1 MPSQNDFNGYDEEN
15 EELIDEIDDMRVVE
29 NRSIQYS
36 EMKEYMTRAIQY
48 EQEADFCED
57 YGVQI
62 DEYTRPRDIVLQ
74 YVQTDH
80 I

>member
-1 MPSQNDFNGYDEEN
+1 
-15 EELIDEIDDMRVVE
+15 MRVVE

-48 EQEADFCED
+48 EQNMEFCED

-62 DEYTRPRDIVLQ
+62 DQYSMPRDIMVQ
-74 YVQTDH
+74 FVQTDH
-80 I
+80 VEIK